1 MRENPKR
8 NPSISSEKKSG
19 QGRTFRRVPRQQPG
33 NGQNREP
40 SSEQGHTLPAFEKS
54 CGALV
59 IRRDPETGQRFIL
72 MIRHRFGGYR
82 SFPKGHTEPGETER
96 ETAAREVLEE
106 TAAHITFIPDFRQ
119 VVLYHPMPGTVKQ
132 VVYFLAQTDSEAI
145 APREGEIATVE
156 WIPLEESMN
165 LLAHDNDRRI
175 LTEALHKLDRMQG
188 EKAES

>member
-1 MRENPKR
+1 MGKKSNRKAQPFAARRSAEPRPSGVRENATRPGYR
-8 NPSISSEKKSG
+8 PDTPE
-19 QGRTFRRVPRQQPG
+19 QQDAPV
-33 NGQNREP
+33 
-40 SSEQGHTLPAFEKS
+40 TFEKS

-59 IRRDPETGQRFIL
+59 VRRDRTTGERYIL

-132 VVYFLAQTDSEAI
+132 VVYFLAQTDSAAI

-156 WIPLEESMN
+156 WIPLEESME
-165 LLAHDNDRRI
+165 LLTHDNDRRI
-175 LTEALHKLDRMQG
+175 LAAALHKLDSLAAPEHGQ
-188 EKAES
+188 A